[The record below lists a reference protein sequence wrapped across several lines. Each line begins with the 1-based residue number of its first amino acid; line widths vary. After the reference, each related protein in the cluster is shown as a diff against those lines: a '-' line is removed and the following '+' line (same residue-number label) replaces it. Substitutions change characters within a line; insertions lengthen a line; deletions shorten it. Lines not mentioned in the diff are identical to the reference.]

1 MQSHIC
7 VFGGS
12 NPLRKDGYSIGRV
25 HKKFGRTCKVC
36 GSTPHRSIPLSRLP
50 AACHRLPWN
59 FLIPGKRAG
68 APVRLLPGCRGYR
81 REKRG
86 NSRWE
91 ERRRS
96 PSQTDDHS
104 SDNDSLLMD
113 ALAPPALPSGLLLN
127 RHSAA
132 CRMKKGYG
140 YKKLCLQ
147 RKVKNKEEC

>member
-1 MQSHIC
+1 MQPHIC

-12 NPLRKDGYSIGRV
+12 NPSRKDGYSIGRV

-50 AACHRLPWN
+50 AACHCLPRN

-96 PSQTDDHS
+96 LIGRLLVGRLSVADGRPRPSCP
-104 SDNDSLLMD
+104 SLRTS
-113 ALAPPALPSGLLLN
+113 AQPAFRIRPDEEGI
-127 RHSAA
+127 RVW
-132 CRMKKGYG
+132 KKN
-140 YKKLCLQ
+140 CL
-147 RKVKNKEEC
+147 